1 MGGGGQYG
9 LGGGYAAG
17 ALYYPQPPLEGG
29 GDAAA
34 ASGLEEIGGAFLHL
48 DGQADMAAA
57 AASAFDH
64 EIER

>member
-1 MGGGGQYG
+1 MGGVGQYG
-9 LGGGYAAG
+9 YPAG
-17 ALYYPQPPLEGG
+17 ALYYPQPPLDGGGGG
-29 GDAAA
+29 GDAA

-57 AASAFDH
+57 VAASAFDH

>member
-9 LGGGYAAG
+9 YPAG
-17 ALYYPQPPLEGG
+17 ALYYSQPPLEGG
-29 GDAAA
+29 GDAA

-57 AASAFDH
+57 AAASAFDH